1 MMTRSRTLE
10 MQPIA
15 LSSRRYAK
23 IKVEE
28 EVLFVQKKK
37 LSKRDIKIVVN
48 HGSK

>member
-1 MMTRSRTLE
+1 

-23 IKVEE
+23 INVKE

-37 LSKRDIKIVVN
+37 LSKRDIKIVVK
-48 HGSK
+48 HDSK